1 MIIIL
6 IIKNILINR
15 YIKRVSKFFQEWLQ
29 NYKTF
34 LNHIKIFKNHEKIL
48 CYFLITFQLQ
58 RISSKNKISTSSK
71 KKKIIRNIPIII
83 LYPNAT
89 CFQILSRITFQFP
102 ALIKPSNFIKR
113 KIFPAL
119 TTSKNVVRKCISWI
133 RAVNS
138 MAHPAPR

>member
-1 MIIIL
+1 MWLSL
-6 IIKNILINR
+6 IIKNILINK

-34 LNHIKIFKNHEKIL
+34 LNHIKIFKNHGKIL

-58 RISSKNKISTSSK
+58 RISSKNKIFSSK

-119 TTSKNVVRKCISWI
+119 TSKNVVRKCISWSSNTS
-133 RAVNS
+133 R
-138 MAHPAPR
+138 